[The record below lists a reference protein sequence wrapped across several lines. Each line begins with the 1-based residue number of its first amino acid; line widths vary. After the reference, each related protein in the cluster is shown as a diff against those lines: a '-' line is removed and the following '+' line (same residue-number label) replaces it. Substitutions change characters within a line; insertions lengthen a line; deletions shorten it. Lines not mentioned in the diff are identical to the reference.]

1 MLDLQAF
8 LNAALQ
14 PRQQRVP
21 VPELEQWLTPGAEA
35 VWVVRGLTAAEL
47 ARANQ
52 AAEHGLANV
61 RALVA
66 ALAGDAANK
75 AATIRQTLGL
85 SDEDVPADISRRIE
99 MLAAGSVS
107 PALGP
112 DNRDVA
118 VKLAETYA
126 TRFYELTNVILNL
139 TGQGAEPGKAKRSG
153 PTPA

>member
-1 MLDLQAF
+1 MLDLQSF

-21 VPELEQWLTPGAEA
+21 VPELEHWLTPGAEA

-47 ARANQ
+47 ARANR
-52 AAEHGLANV
+52 AAEHGLSNV

-85 SDEDVPADISRRIE
+85 SDDDVPADVSRRIE

-107 PALGP
+107 PVLGP

-118 VKLAETYA
+118 VKLAEAYA

-139 TGQGAEPGKAKRSG
+139 TGQGADPGKAKRSG

>member
-1 MLDLQAF
+1 MDLQAF

-21 VPELEQWLTPGAEA
+21 VPELERWFSPGAEV

-75 AATIRQTLGL
+75 AASIRQTLGL
-85 SDEDVPADISRRIE
+85 SGDDVPADVSRRIE

-118 VKLAETYA
+118 VKLAEQYA
-126 TRFYELTNVILNL
+126 ARFYELTNAILNL
-139 TGQGAEPGKAKRSG
+139 TGQGSEPGKPKRSG
-153 PTPA
+153 QTPA

>member
-1 MLDLQAF
+1 MFELQAF
-8 LNAALQ
+8 LSAALQ
-14 PRQQRVP
+14 PRQQRVL
-21 VPELEQWLTPGAEA
+21 VPELAQWFAPGAEA

-52 AAEHGLANV
+52 AAEHGLSNV

-66 ALAGDAANK
+66 ALAGEAAGK
-75 AATIRQTLGL
+75 AATIRKALGL

-107 PALGP
+107 PALGA

-118 VKLAETYA
+118 VKLAEAYA
-126 TRFYELTNVILNL
+126 TRFYELTNIILNL
-139 TGQGAEPGKAKRSG
+139 TGQGSEPGKAQRSG